1 MKRFFIALVLLLFW
15 VQACGLISPATEAG
29 VSSQALTAAAGTLF
43 AEVTAA
49 SAPAPTEPMLVPPPI
64 PPASTESANYQL
76 KEERLIDAYAIR
88 WWHDINN
95 EIGFKDVVTIETGGK
110 PSVRIDSAS
119 AIEDLTGTD
128 INGDGYPEVI
138 VDTYSGGAHC
148 CFGTQVISLRDMP
161 VSILQKPESNAG
173 GMFQD
178 LNGDGVYEFLTA
190 DDLFAYKYCPYAGS
204 PFVRV
209 IMAYDSS
216 RDQYLPA
223 SPRFA
228 NQYAGDIQEHAAWA
242 QQAQPGDHGEQDNT
256 TKCAVLPL
264 VLDYLYSGQQDKAHS
279 ELQRIYPYPD
289 VESFW
294 NEVLTAVQG
303 SPLFIH

>member
-1 MKRFFIALVLLLFW
+1 MRRFSIAFVLLLVL
-15 VQACGLISPATEAG
+15 VQACGLISPATETG

-43 AEVTAA
+43 AEVTA
-49 SAPAPTEPMLVPPPI
+49 SAPAPTEPIPVPPPI
-64 PPASTESANYQL
+64 SPASTESANYQL
-76 KEERLIDAYAIR
+76 KEERLIGAYAIR
-88 WWHDINN
+88 WWHDANN
-95 EIGFKDVVTIETGGK
+95 EIGFNDVVMIEAGGK
-110 PSVRIDSAS
+110 PSVRIDLAS

-148 CFGTQVISLRDMP
+148 CFGTRVISLRDLP

-173 GMFQD
+173 GVFQD
-178 LNGDGVYEFLTA
+178 LNGDGIYEFLTA

-209 IMAYDSS
+209 IMEYDPGQ
-216 RDQYLPA
+216 DQYIPA

-228 NQYAGDIQEHAAWA
+228 DQFGEDIQEHAAWA

-264 VLDYLYSGQQDKAHS
+264 VLDYLYSGQPDKAHS

-289 VESFW
+289 AESFW
-294 NEVLTAVQG
+294 NEVLAAVQG
-303 SPLFIH
+303 SPFFTH